1 MKKLKIYAAAVLAV
15 MLLNVPL
22 IFAENETIV
31 VDGEATTTQMEYKNY
46 KLVFLVRET
55 GKLTVNQN
63 VVFSSNSRTSAT
75 SVNPGVLANAGKLII
90 KDNVV
95 FSSNTGVWGGCIY
108 NDVEGTTNIG
118 NNIKFSAN
126 EGGWGG
132 CMYNDGTMSLGNNI
146 NFTSNTA
153 RSGGGAIYNT
163 EEIIIGADAEFIGNS
178 ATSGVGRGGAILCQ
192 SDSHLTT
199 IGDRAMFLKN
209 EAISGGAIYNCNGL
223 LKVGN
228 SVKFISNKASQI
240 GGAICNDEKAT
251 GKIMIGKN
259 VEFTKNYSGNT
270 GGAIGNSLGTIII
283 SDNVIFDSNEAR
295 YNGGAIHNGL
305 NNIITIENG
314 SKFVNNKAGTDGGA
328 IYNNAGII
336 NLIAKTND
344 VEFTGNTANEVS
356 SAIYDYCGTINL
368 WAGNKSIIFN
378 DKVESNDGSSIFNI
392 NKSSGTLPTTGRII
406 LNEDMTGYIGTVNFY
421 NGTIEL
427 DENGTLFG
435 GNMVIKNSPTIDM
448 ANGLMKEYNLKNITI
463 TKSSD
468 KLNLKVDADLE
479 NEKMTTITA
488 DSFSGEGKIKVKTIN
503 FLSDIEI
510 DETTEPILFTE
521 SEELKDKVET
531 VGKASSALYTYN
543 LEYDPET
550 GCFTFTNTGENKI
563 INLGTV
569 ASAVAASVGGYATQ
583 SVVVNQVFADMNG
596 KTSNKNQ
603 KSANIN
609 SSNLYVSA
617 GDQVFEDSGK
627 IEKGLWLRPFVLN
640 ETVKIGDT
648 DVDNNLYG
656 TLAGIDFPLGHDKQL
671 SFYLGYAGS
680 KQEVEEIK
688 SNQTGY
694 IVGAT
699 GMIIKDSW
707 YAGLTA
713 NVIFNKA
720 SVDTDFGTDDIDM
733 NMFTIGAKA
742 GYNYNINE
750 KWTLEPNVTI
760 MYGMVNSQS
769 YETSQ
774 GAKIDSQNIN
784 NILVEPQVK
793 AKLGLS
799 NGWQPYALAGYAA
812 NLSSKPTVKAEGE
825 ELELD
830 SIDGFIEYGV
840 GVNKDFVGTVW
851 SCYAQVTG
859 RSGGRNGVAGN
870 LGIKYKF

>member
-22 IFAENETIV
+22 IFATEHIV
-31 VDGEATTTQMEYKNY
+31 VDGEATTTQTEYKNY
-46 KLVFLVRET
+46 DGNEGAANYEGGVFYVEND
-55 GKLTVNQN
+55 GHLTILEN
-63 VVFSSNSRTSAT
+63 VIFSSNTTKSRGGAIYNNGTVT
-75 SVNPGVLANAGKLII
+75 I
-90 KDNVV
+90 KDNVI
-95 FSSNTGVWGGCIY
+95 FSSNTSESAGGAIFTSK
-108 NDVEGTTNIG
+108 ELTIG
-118 NNIKFSAN
+118 NNVEFVFNTGSISGAIN
-126 EGGWGG
+126 TGG
-132 CMYNDGTMSLGNNI
+132 TLVIGNNV

-153 RSGGGAIYNT
+153 TTFGGVFVNT
-163 EEIIIGADAEFIGNS
+163 GNISIGTDAKFIGNTVVDNTNS
-178 ATSGVGRGGAILCQ
+178 RGGVINNSSISSKLV
-192 SDSHLTT
+192 S
-199 IGDRAMFLKN
+199 IGDGAYFYNNSAGQGGVLFNN
-209 EAISGGAIYNCNGL
+209 EASRIVIGKNAI
-223 LKVGN
+223 
-228 SVKFISNKASQI
+228 FRSNKAYYVIGSDISKRQGGGVI
-240 GGAICNDEKAT
+240 KNEGYDSIITIGANAQFIENESNGLGGAICITN
-251 GKIMIGKN
+251 
-259 VEFTKNYSGNT
+259 
-270 GGAIGNSLGTIII
+270 GT
-283 SDNVIFDSNEAR
+283 
-295 YNGGAIHNGL
+295 
-305 NNIITIENG
+305 ITIEDG
-314 SKFVNNKAGTDGGA
+314 AKFIGNKAQSYGGA
-328 IYNNAGII
+328 IYNNTATI
-336 NLIAKTND
+336 NLIAKTNN
-344 VEFTGNTANEVS
+344 VEFTGNEHWLQAS
-356 SAIYDYCGTINL
+356 SDRESNAIQARGGTINL
-368 WAGNKSIIFN
+368 WASDNADIIFN
-378 DKVESNDGSSIFNI
+378 DKIKSTGNTTILNI
-392 NKSSGTLPTTGRII
+392 NQSSGTLPTTGKII
-406 LNEDMTGYIGTVNFY
+406 LNEDMTEYTGTVNFY

-488 DSFSGEGKIKVKTIN
+488 DSFSGEGKIKVKSIN

-531 VGKASSALYTYN
+531 VGKASSALYIYN
-543 LEYDPET
+543 VEYDPET
-550 GCFTFTNTGENKI
+550 GCFTFANTGENKT

-583 SVVVNQVFADMNG
+583 SVVVNQVFAGIDG

-627 IEKGLWLRPFVLN
+627 IEKGLWLRPFLLN

-656 TLAGIDFPLGHDKQL
+656 TLAGIDFPLGQDKQL

-750 KWTLEPNVTI
+750 KWTLEPNITL

-812 NLSSKPTVKAEGE
+812 NLSSKPTVKTEGV

-830 SIDGFIEYGV
+830 SIDGYVEYGL

-870 LGIKYKF
+870 LGVKYKF

>member
-15 MLLNVPL
+15 MLLNVPFV
-22 IFAENETIV
+22 FAEGETIV
-31 VDGEATTTQMEYKNY
+31 IDGEATTTQTEYKNY
-46 KLVFLVRET
+46 ENIVFEIKQT
-55 GKLTVNQN
+55 GTLTVKEN
-63 VVFSSNSRTSAT
+63 VVFDSNSKDSLDNEGGT
-75 SVNPGVLANAGKLII
+75 LIL
-90 KDNVV
+90 KDNVKFSNSKV
-95 FSSNTGVWGGCIY
+95 AIRNNYGKVIAGDNISFDNVYGIHSRALTEEGIDFSFGNNVIFSSNTISSGSGAAISNIY
-108 NDVEGTTNIG
+108 SSKMVIG
-118 NNIKFSAN
+118 NNAKFIGNISN
-126 EGGWGG
+126 DNSTMFQEGG
-132 CMYNDGTMSLGNNI
+132 
-146 NFTSNTA
+146 A
-153 RSGGGAIYNT
+153 AIYNQ
-163 EEIIIGADAEFIGNS
+163 GS
-178 ATSGVGRGGAILCQ
+178 ATSTL
-192 SDSHLTT
+192 
-199 IGDRAMFLKN
+199 GDNAYFYKN
-209 EAISGGAIYNCNGL
+209 EANYGGALYVRKKTKTVIGKNAIFSSNKARTSGGAIKTYLEDGYAPEVVL
-223 LKVGN
+223 
-228 SVKFISNKASQI
+228 
-240 GGAICNDEKAT
+240 GA
-251 GKIMIGKN
+251 N
-259 VEFTKNYSGNT
+259 VQFT
-270 GGAIGNSLGTIII
+270 
-283 SDNVIFDSNEAR
+283 DNEAR
-295 YNGGAIHNGL
+295 ENGGAINMQGGT
-305 NNIITIENG
+305 ITIEDG
-314 SKFVNNKAGTDGGA
+314 AKFTNNKANGKGGA
-328 IYNNAGII
+328 VYLGGTI
-336 NLIAKTND
+336 NLTAKTND
-344 VEFTGNTANEVS
+344 VEFTGNTANGES
-356 SAIYDYCGTINL
+356 NAIYGQGTLNL
-368 WAGNKSIIFN
+368 WTGNKSIIFN
-378 DKVESNDGSSIFNI
+378 DKIVSKGILSSDILFYI
-392 NKSSGTLPTTGRII
+392 NQSSGTQPTTGKII
-406 LNEDMTGYIGTVNFY
+406 FNEDMSDCAGTIYLY
-421 NGTIEL
+421 NGTMELGKNGKWFHENTKIKIEGP
-427 DENGTLFG
+427 NT
-435 GNMVIKNSPTIDM
+435 TINL
-448 ANGLMKEYNLKNITI
+448 ANGFIQEHNIYELVLNNNG
-463 TKSSD
+463 
-468 KLNLKVDADLE
+468 KLVVDADLE
-479 NEKMTTITA
+479 NGEMDKVTVASTIRE
-488 DSFSGEGKIKVKTIN
+488 DGKITVSKIN
-503 FLSDIEI
+503 ILSDIEEN
-510 DETTEPILFTE
+510 ETTEIEFANDIL
-521 SEELKDKVET
+521 KGKVESVNT
-531 VGKASSALYTYN
+531 ASSKFYN
-543 LEYDPET
+543 YDVVYDPET

-563 INLGTV
+563 INLGTA

-583 SVVVNQVFADMNG
+583 SVVVNQVFAGMDG

-609 SSNLYVSA
+609 PSNLYVSA

-640 ETVKIGDT
+640 ETVKVGDT

-656 TLAGIDFPLGHDKQL
+656 TLAGIDFPLGQDKQI

-688 SNQTGY
+688 ANQTGY

-713 NVIFNKA
+713 NAIFNKA

-733 NMFTIGAKA
+733 NMFTIGVKA

-750 KWTLEPNVTI
+750 KWTLEPNITL

>member
-1 MKKLKIYAAAVLAV
+1 MKKLKICAAAVLAV
-15 MLLNVPL
+15 MLLNIPL

-31 VDGEATTTQMEYKNY
+31 VDGETTTTQMEYKNY

-75 SVNPGVLANAGKLII
+75 SANPGVLANAGKLII
-90 KDNVV
+90 KDNVI

-108 NDVEGTTNIG
+108 NNGKGTTNIG

-132 CMYNDGTMSLGNNI
+132 CMYNAGTMSLGNNI

-153 RSGGGAIYNT
+153 EDGGGAIRNNKT
-163 EEIIIGADAEFIGNS
+163 MIIGTDAKFIGNV
-178 ATSGVGRGGAILCQ
+178 AISGNSRGGAIY
-192 SDSHLTT
+192 SSSNHSTT
-199 IGDRAMFLKN
+199 IGDRAIFSQNSALY
-209 EAISGGAIYNCNGL
+209 GGAICNSDGL
-223 LKVGN
+223 LKIGN
-228 SVKFISNKASQI
+228 NVKFISNKADSVGGAIQNTEKETGKI
-240 GGAICNDEKAT
+240 FIGKNAEFTENSAGDSGGAICN
-251 GKIMIGKN
+251 
-259 VEFTKNYSGNT
+259 
-270 GGAIGNSLGTIII
+270 SLGSINIA
-283 SDNVIFDSNEAR
+283 DNALFDSNETR

-305 NNIITIENG
+305 NNMVTIENG
-314 SKFVNNKAGTDGGA
+314 AKFINNKAGTGGGA

-344 VEFTGNTANEVS
+344 VEFMGNTANEVS

-378 DKVESNDGSSIFNI
+378 DKVESNDGSSILNI
-392 NKSSGTLPTTGRII
+392 NKSSGTLPTTGKII

-435 GNMVIKNSPTIDM
+435 GNMVIENSPAIDM

-463 TKSSD
+463 NKSSD

-479 NEKMTTITA
+479 NKKMTTITA
-488 DSFSGEGKIKVKTIN
+488 DSFSGEGKIKVKAIN
-503 FLSDIEI
+503 FISDIEI

-521 SEELKDKVET
+521 SEVLKDKVESVNT
-531 VGKASSALYTYN
+531 ASSALYTYN
-543 LEYDPET
+543 VEYDPET
-550 GCFTFTNTGENKI
+550 GCFTFANTGENKT

-583 SVVVNQVFADMNG
+583 SVVVNQVFAGMDG
-596 KTSNKNQ
+596 KTFNKNQ

-656 TLAGIDFPLGHDKQL
+656 TLAGIDFPLGQDKQL

-688 SNQTGY
+688 SKQTGY

-750 KWTLEPNVTI
+750 KWILEPNVTI

-774 GAKIDSQNIN
+774 GAKIDSQSIN
-784 NILVEPQVK
+784 NILLEPQVK

-799 NGWQPYALAGYAA
+799 NGWQPYALVGYAA

-859 RSGGRNGVAGN
+859 RSGGRNGFAGN
-870 LGIKYKF
+870 LGVKYKF